1 MLSFN
6 GEELLAL
13 TQPPNWRT
21 APVKLPATAYPTCL
35 QLPSISADHFL
46 HLQYK
51 EKSCHFDRDL
61 FIVVKT
67 IHMKVEKCSHVVENI
82 KKSCH

>member
-6 GEELLAL
+6 GEEFLAL

-21 APVKLPATAYPTCL
+21 ASVKLPATAYPTCL
-35 QLPSISADHFL
+35 QLPSISADHLL
-46 HLQYK
+46 HSQYK

-61 FIVVKT
+61 FIMVKT
-67 IHMKVEKCSHVVENI
+67 IQTKAGKCSYVVENI